1 MLNGATLIF
10 DGTGS
15 KVSRGLSWILGDAS
29 HVAMAIDAKIVD
41 RVADRLNYFMFGNH
55 YPWYILESTTM
66 NTCIDVF
73 TNANI
78 RGVSIVPFQK
88 RVDSY
93 QGSVKV
99 RELFTV
105 GQQKIDEDLLVDIIA
120 DVHATPYELSLARL
134 IGAFLD
140 RINLIKKNDDSSIF
154 CSELNALVYQRL
166 NILERRE
173 PAEEAHPGDF
183 LKNQNNNLDY
193 IDGNS
198 FLNGYFLGPA
208 IKIKSK

>member
-1 MLNGATLIF
+1 MLNGASLIF

-41 RVADRLNYFMFGNH
+41 KVADKLNYFMFGNH
-55 YPWYILESTTM
+55 YPWYILESTTE

-73 TNANI
+73 TGENI

-93 QGSVKV
+93 KGSVKV

-105 GQQKIDEDLLVDIIA
+105 GQHVIDEDLLVEIIA
-120 DVHATPYELSLARL
+120 DLHGTPYELSLARL

-140 RINLIKKNDDSSIF
+140 KINIIKKNDDSSIF
-154 CSELNALVYQRL
+154 CSELVSLVYQRL

-183 LKNQNNNLDY
+183 LKSENSNLYY
-193 IDGNS
+193 IDGNR
-198 FLNGYFLGPA
+198 FLSGYFLGPA
-208 IKIKSK
+208 IKIQSK